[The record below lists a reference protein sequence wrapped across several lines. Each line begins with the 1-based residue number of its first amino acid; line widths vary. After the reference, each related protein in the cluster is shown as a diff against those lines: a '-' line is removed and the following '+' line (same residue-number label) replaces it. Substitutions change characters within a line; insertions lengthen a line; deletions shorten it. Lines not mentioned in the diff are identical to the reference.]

1 MLIAYGIKLSI
12 DHECGGT
19 VTFEAKVPELAEH
32 YVRDYGACP
41 LPSFGGAPRYEL
53 SGEAAMNIFVT
64 YLMSAKEY
72 FQRDA
77 EREIFYRT
85 FYQICRRFNV
95 TWSTA
100 TPEVRAFIEEV
111 TRVTYE
117 QEKAKRNGVSLSTVK
132 PFFGDTAC

>member
-1 MLIAYGIKLSI
+1 
-12 DHECGGT
+12 
-19 VTFEAKVPELAEH
+19 
-32 YVRDYGACP
+32 
-41 LPSFGGAPRYEL
+41 
-53 SGEAAMNIFVT
+53 
-64 YLMSAKEY
+64 MSAKEY

-77 EREIFYRT
+77 ERETFYRT

-117 QEKAKRNGVSLSTVK
+117 QEKAKREAVLWRYSVLKKRRITVPNALQFWHPPRLRSRPPASDGVS
-132 PFFGDTAC
+132 A

>member
-1 MLIAYGIKLSI
+1 
-12 DHECGGT
+12 
-19 VTFEAKVPELAEH
+19 
-32 YVRDYGACP
+32 
-41 LPSFGGAPRYEL
+41 
-53 SGEAAMNIFVT
+53 
-64 YLMSAKEY
+64 MSAKEY

-77 EREIFYRT
+77 ERET

>member
-1 MLIAYGIKLSI
+1 
-12 DHECGGT
+12 
-19 VTFEAKVPELAEH
+19 
-32 YVRDYGACP
+32 
-41 LPSFGGAPRYEL
+41 
-53 SGEAAMNIFVT
+53 
-64 YLMSAKEY
+64 MSAKEY

-77 EREIFYRT
+77 ERETFYRT

-132 PFFGDTAC
+132 PFFGDMPYICGSILWECHFLCYITMGRPF